1 MLAAEQANK
10 EGSME
15 SLIETSLRLWEVEM
29 LKFKVSDF
37 ALNRMT
43 IDIRYAANAD
53 NGCWQRNE

>member
-43 IDIRYAANAD
+43 IDI
-53 NGCWQRNE
+53 